1 MEMVFDKSGALLIM
15 GDPRGQVQIYELR
28 TFKPVQQFKAHAAGL
43 LGLKLLS
50 TADKFGIYTFGR
62 DRGVLVYDI
71 KQGEPVQRYEKDAV
85 SFSALAVEE
94 EGSLIA
100 AAGFDGRIHVWH
112 TEAQDYLGSVLS
124 DDCVGS
130 GLIRSKPR
138 AWRSSA
144 SPSRKKT
151 SKR

>member
-1 MEMVFDKSGALLIM
+1 M

-50 TADKFGIYTFGR
+50 TAEKFGIYTFGR

-71 KQGEPVQRYEKDAV
+71 KQGEPIQRYEKDAV

-94 EGSLIA
+94 EGNVIA
-100 AAGFDGRIHVWH
+100 AAGFDGNIHVWF
-112 TEAQDYLGSVLS
+112 TEGQEYLGSIPS
-124 DDCVGS
+124 NDCVVS
-130 GLIRSKPR
+130 LDSHP
-138 AWRSSA
+138 ADHV
-144 SPSRKKT
+144 SRDVQFHPEERKHKKGDGCG
-151 SKR
+151 RN